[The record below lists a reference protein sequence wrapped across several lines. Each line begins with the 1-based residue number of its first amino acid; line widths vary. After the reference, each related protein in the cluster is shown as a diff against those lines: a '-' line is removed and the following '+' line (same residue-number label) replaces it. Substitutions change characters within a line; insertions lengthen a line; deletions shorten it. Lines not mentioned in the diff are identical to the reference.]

1 MNKIM
6 KKSAILFLTFIT
18 FIFVIISF
26 CSVIKIVYANNSN
39 IIYIDPG
46 HGGFDGGALSKNK
59 EVIEKDLVLEISLKL
74 AYYLKQMGYKVAL
87 TRDKDTALAHT
98 KKEDIYKR
106 VELINSNN
114 TLLYVSIHANSY
126 PNKSVKGAQC
136 FYDNS
141 LEENKLLASYIS
153 EMLKA
158 INPYNNRKEK
168 IITGKYLIN
177 NSEKVGC
184 LIEVGFLSNAEELA
198 LLKTKSYQEKLAYG
212 IFLGILKY
220 LGHNGDTMSKNNKN
234 NLQVNSVKLAIPTPT
249 DMERLGWLIE
259 SICYPKIVFAM
270 NGNLG
275 AGKTTLTKG
284 LGKALGIK
292 RTINSPTF
300 TIMKVYEGKMPL
312 YHLDVYRIENSNDD
326 FELEE
331 YFDLDGISVIEWAD
345 NIRDLLP
352 PNTIYLTFTILEDG
366 TREVEF
372 VSCDTKFIN
381 ELKNIAG
388 EYIC

>member
-6 KKSAILFLTFIT
+6 KKSAILFLTFLT
-18 FIFVIISF
+18 FIIIITCF
-26 CSVIKIVYANNSN
+26 LGIIKIVHAHNSN

-46 HGGFDGGALSKNK
+46 HGGYDGGATSNNL
-59 EVIEKDLVLEISLKL
+59 EVVEKDLVLEISLKL
-74 AYYLKQMGYKVAL
+74 EFYLKQMGYNVLL

-98 KKEDIYKR
+98 KREDIYKR
-106 VELINSNN
+106 VEQINSSNA
-114 TLLYVSIHANSY
+114 LLYVSIHANSY
-126 PNKSVKGAQC
+126 PNKRVKGAQC
-136 FYDNS
+136 FYDNKI
-141 LEENKLLASYIS
+141 EENKLLASYIM
-153 EMLKA
+153 EMLRT
-158 INPYNNRKEK
+158 IDPYNNRKEK
-168 IITGKYLIN
+168 SISGKYLIN
-177 NSEKVGC
+177 NSVKIGC
-184 LIEVGFLSNAEELA
+184 LIEVGFLSNLEELA
-198 LLKTKSYQEKLAYG
+198 LLKTKNYQEKLAYA

-220 LGHNGDTMSKNNKN
+220 LGHDGDTMNRNNKN
-234 NLQVNSVKLAIPTPT
+234 NLETNSVRLLVPTPT

-259 SICYPKIVFAM
+259 SISYPKIVFAM

-312 YHLDVYRIENSNDD
+312 YHLDVYRVEDSNAD

-331 YFDLDGISVIEWAD
+331 YFDLDGISVVEWAD
-345 NIRDLLP
+345 NISDLLP
-352 PNTIYLTFTILEDG
+352 PKTIYLTFTILEDG
-366 TREVEF
+366 TREIEF
-372 VSCDTKFIN
+372 VSSDTEFIDK
-381 ELKNIAG
+381 LKNIAG

>member
-1 MNKIM
+1 MNQIL

-18 FIFVIISF
+18 FILIIIGF
-26 CSVIKIVYANNSN
+26 YGVIKTVYASSSN

-46 HGGFDGGALSKNK
+46 HGGFDGGATSSNK
-59 EVIEKDLVLEISLKL
+59 EVVEKDLVLEISLKL
-74 AYYLKQMGYKVAL
+74 EFYLKQMGYKVLL
-87 TRDKDTALAHT
+87 TREEDKALAHT
-98 KKEDIYKR
+98 KKEDIHKR
-106 VELINSNN
+106 VELINKSNA
-114 TLLYVSIHANSY
+114 LLYVSIHANSY
-126 PNKSVKGAQC
+126 PNKSIKGAQC
-136 FYDNS
+136 FYDDR
-141 LEENKLLASYIS
+141 LDENKLLASYIM
-153 EMLKA
+153 EMLKT
-158 INPYNNRKEK
+158 IDPYNKRQEK
-168 IITGKYLIN
+168 SISGKYLIN
-177 NSEKVGC
+177 KSDKIGC
-184 LIEVGFLSNAEELA
+184 LIEVGFLSNSEELA
-198 LLKTKSYQEKLAYG
+198 LLKTKSYQEKIAYG

-220 LGHNGDTMSKNNKN
+220 LGHNGDTMSKNNKS
-234 NLQVNSVKLAIPTPT
+234 NLETNSLKLAIPTPT

-312 YHLDVYRIENSNDD
+312 YHLDVYRIEDSNAD

-331 YFDLDGISVIEWAD
+331 YFDLDGISVVEWAD
-345 NIRDLLP
+345 NISDLLP
-352 PNTIYLTFTILEDG
+352 TNTIYLTFTILDDG
-366 TREVEF
+366 VRHIEF
-372 VSCDTKFIN
+372 VSSDTEFI
-381 ELKNIAG
+381 EKLKNIAG

>member
-1 MNKIM
+1 MNQIL

-18 FIFVIISF
+18 FILIIIGF
-26 CSVIKIVYANNSN
+26 YGVIKTVYASSSN

-46 HGGFDGGALSKNK
+46 HGGFDGGATSSNK
-59 EVIEKDLVLEISLKL
+59 EVVEKDLVLEISLKL
-74 AYYLKQMGYKVAL
+74 EFYLKQMGYKVLL
-87 TRDKDTALAHT
+87 TREEDKALAHT
-98 KKEDIYKR
+98 KKEDIHKR
-106 VELINSNN
+106 VELINKSNA
-114 TLLYVSIHANSY
+114 LLYVSIHANSY

-136 FYDNS
+136 FYDDR
-141 LEENKLLASYIS
+141 LDENKLLASYIM
-153 EMLKA
+153 EMFK
-158 INPYNNRKEK
+158 IIDPYNKRQEK
-168 IITGKYLIN
+168 SISGKYLIN
-177 NSEKVGC
+177 KSDKIGC
-184 LIEVGFLSNAEELA
+184 LIEVGFLSNNEELA
-198 LLKTKSYQEKLAYG
+198 LLKTKSYQEKIAYG

-220 LGHNGDTMSKNNKN
+220 LGHNGDTMSKNNKS
-234 NLQVNSVKLAIPTPT
+234 NLETNSLKLAIPTPT

-312 YHLDVYRIENSNDD
+312 YHLDVYRIEDSNAD

-331 YFDLDGISVIEWAD
+331 YFDLDGISVVEWAD
-345 NIRDLLP
+345 NISDLLP
-352 PNTIYLTFTILEDG
+352 TNTIYLTFTILDDG
-366 TREVEF
+366 VRQIEF
-372 VSCDTKFIN
+372 VSSDTEFI
-381 ELKNIAG
+381 EKLKNIAG

>member
-1 MNKIM
+1 MNQIL

-18 FIFVIISF
+18 FILIIIGF
-26 CSVIKIVYANNSN
+26 YGVIKTVYASSSN

-46 HGGFDGGALSKNK
+46 HGGFDGGATSSNK
-59 EVIEKDLVLEISLKL
+59 EVVEKDLVLEISLKL
-74 AYYLKQMGYKVAL
+74 EFYLKQMGYKVLL
-87 TRDKDTALAHT
+87 TREEDKALAHA
-98 KKEDIYKR
+98 KKEDIHKR
-106 VELINSNN
+106 VELINKSNA
-114 TLLYVSIHANSY
+114 LLYVSIHANSY

-136 FYDNS
+136 FYDDR
-141 LEENKLLASYIS
+141 LDENKLLASYIM
-153 EMLKA
+153 EMLKT
-158 INPYNNRKEK
+158 IDPYNKRQEK
-168 IITGKYLIN
+168 SISGKYLIN
-177 NSEKVGC
+177 KSDKIGC
-184 LIEVGFLSNAEELA
+184 LIEVGFLSNSEELA
-198 LLKTKSYQEKLAYG
+198 LLKTKSYQEKIAYG

-220 LGHNGDTMSKNNKN
+220 LGHNGDTMSKNNKS
-234 NLQVNSVKLAIPTPT
+234 NLETNSLKLAIPTPT

-312 YHLDVYRIENSNDD
+312 YHLDVYRIEDSNAD

-331 YFDLDGISVIEWAD
+331 YFDLDGISVVEWAD
-345 NIRDLLP
+345 NISDLLP
-352 PNTIYLTFTILEDG
+352 TNTIYLTFTILDDG
-366 TREVEF
+366 VRQIEF
-372 VSCDTKFIN
+372 VSSDTEFIDK
-381 ELKNIAG
+381 LKNIAG

>member
-1 MNKIM
+1 MNQIL

-18 FIFVIISF
+18 FILIIIGF
-26 CSVIKIVYANNSN
+26 YGVIKTVYASSSN

-46 HGGFDGGALSKNK
+46 HGGFDGGATSSNK
-59 EVIEKDLVLEISLKL
+59 EVVEKDLVLEISLKL
-74 AYYLKQMGYKVAL
+74 EFYLKQMGYKVLL
-87 TRDKDTALAHT
+87 TREEDKALAHT
-98 KKEDIYKR
+98 KKEDIHKR
-106 VELINSNN
+106 VELINKSNA
-114 TLLYVSIHANSY
+114 LLYVSIHANSY
-126 PNKSVKGAQC
+126 PNKSIKGAQC
-136 FYDNS
+136 FYDDR
-141 LEENKLLASYIS
+141 LDENKLLASYIM
-153 EMLKA
+153 EMLKT
-158 INPYNNRKEK
+158 IDPYNKRQEK
-168 IITGKYLIN
+168 SISGKYLIN
-177 NSEKVGC
+177 KSDKIGC
-184 LIEVGFLSNAEELA
+184 LIEVGFLSNSEELA
-198 LLKTKSYQEKLAYG
+198 LLKTKSYQEKIAYG

-220 LGHNGDTMSKNNKN
+220 LGHNGDTMSKNNKS
-234 NLQVNSVKLAIPTPT
+234 NLETNSLKLAIPTPT

-312 YHLDVYRIENSNDD
+312 YHLDVYRIEDSNAD

-331 YFDLDGISVIEWAD
+331 YFDLDGISVVEWAD
-345 NIRDLLP
+345 NISDLLP
-352 PNTIYLTFTILEDG
+352 TNTIYLTFTILDDG
-366 TREVEF
+366 VRQIEF
-372 VSCDTKFIN
+372 VSSDTEFI
-381 ELKNIAG
+381 EKLKNIAG

>member
-6 KKSAILFLTFIT
+6 KKSAILFLTFLT
-18 FIFVIISF
+18 FIFVFFSF

-46 HGGFDGGALSKNK
+46 HGGFDGGTSSYNK
-59 EVIEKDLVLEISLKL
+59 EIIEKDLVLDISLKL
-74 AYYLKQMGYKVAL
+74 RFYLEQMGYKVLL
-87 TRDKDTALAHT
+87 TRDNDIALAHT
-98 KKEDIYKR
+98 KKEDMYKR
-106 VELINSNN
+106 VKLINNNN

-126 PNKSVKGAQC
+126 PDKRVRGAQC

-153 EMLKA
+153 EILKS
-158 INPYNNRKEK
+158 INPHNNRKEK
-168 IITGKYLIN
+168 SITGKYLIN
-177 NSEKVGC
+177 NSNKVGC
-184 LIEVGFLSNAEELA
+184 LIEVGFLSNQEETT
-198 LLKTKSYQEKLAYG
+198 LLKTRNYQEKLAYG

-220 LGHNGDTMSKNNKN
+220 LGHNGDTMSRNNKN
-234 NLQVNSVKLAIPTPT
+234 NLQLNSVKLAIPTPP

-312 YHLDVYRIENSNDD
+312 YHLDVYRIENSDTD

-331 YFDLDGISVIEWAD
+331 YFDLDGISVVEWAD
-345 NIRDLLP
+345 NIKDLLP
-352 PNTIYLTFTILEDG
+352 ENTIYLTFTILEDG
-366 TREVEF
+366 MRMVEF
-372 VSCDTKFIN
+372 VSSDTEFIDK
-381 ELKNIAG
+381 LKNIAG